1 MCVCLAANH
10 VFLLE
15 PSMDPAILQQ
25 AVGRAHR
32 MGQTRPVH
40 VTRLIMHS
48 TVEVGWRGPSPRP
61 PPPPFSHPPPLPRLG
76 GVSDTLPYSKC
87 AHWHCTFCY
96 ACVTAGMLYQRYCMH
111 PILKLPCLLQQAAS
125 IFTYLLSESMLQFL
139 LPHGV
144 RLTSYQSLPLF

>member
-48 TVEVGWRGPSPRP
+48 TVEVGLGTP
-61 PPPPFSHPPPLPRLG
+61 PPPPSLPHLQA
-76 GVSDTLPYSKC
+76 VSDASAYYKC
-87 AHWHCTFCY
+87 LHQY
-96 ACVTAGMLYQRYCMH
+96 CVFYMH
-111 PILKLPCLLQQAAS
+111 VLKS
-125 IFTYLLSESMLQFL
+125 
-139 LPHGV
+139 GK
-144 RLTSYQSLPLF
+144 

>member
-1 MCVCLAANH
+1 MLAANH

-48 TVEVGWRGPSPRP
+48 TVEVGWALPSPRTPTP
-61 PPPPFSHPPPLPRLG
+61 PPPSLASPSWSLR
-76 GVSDTLPYSKC
+76 
-87 AHWHCTFCY
+87 
-96 ACVTAGMLYQRYCMH
+96 
-111 PILKLPCLLQQAAS
+111 CLSLQ
-125 IFTYLLSESMLQFL
+125 MFL
-139 LPHGV
+139 LALHVVLCMCCSGGCYMSV
-144 RLTSYQSLPLF
+144 IVCTQC

>member
-48 TVEVGWRGPSPRP
+48 TVEVGLGTPPPSP
-61 PPPPFSHPPPLPRLG
+61 PPPS
-76 GVSDTLPYSKC
+76 
-87 AHWHCTFCY
+87 
-96 ACVTAGMLYQRYCMH
+96 
-111 PILKLPCLLQQAAS
+111 
-125 IFTYLLSESMLQFL
+125 
-139 LPHGV
+139 LPH
-144 RLTSYQSLPLF
+144 LQALSDASAYL